1 MSREKKL
8 AAPVLS
14 TGYNIMNLLNEIF
27 CKRQAQ
33 AEWEERICQEFA
45 FDIRRFDLNKPRCID
60 ISTNPNLEFSLPYTF
75 FRLFLFIAI

>member
-1 MSREKKL
+1 MSRENKL

-14 TGYNIMNLLNEIF
+14 TGYNIMKLLSEIL
-27 CKRQAQ
+27 CNQQAQ
-33 AEWEERICQEFA
+33 AKCEEKTCQEFA
-45 FDIRRFDLNKPRCID
+45 FDIRRFDLNKPRCIN